1 MQFDHREVLAAAKDH
16 IFIQMGAKPSRPHPL
31 AESVSL
37 RDICYALGQKAR
49 PQLSYEQDIAVMARG
64 MATADFSRMLAEGAY
79 APTVIAYDRQADH
92 NLFAAGVE
100 VVDFRPTSFPGI
112 DNDLSLEPLMQN
124 SEIRRGLVTLVT
136 GAASVGLTTYA
147 KAFEI
152 SREAILADQTESIRS
167 MFASLGTNVARLES
181 RLIAACLEANAAM
194 DDGQPVFRADY
205 NNIHVA
211 GFSGSAFG
219 TAAEMLRTQL
229 TSSGQRAD
237 LRAQYV
243 VCAPNVE
250 YTARLTLFQAG
261 MDVQVVALADLP
273 VDRWY
278 VMADPLACPTVVVLR
293 LRGEKRPVRVE
304 EKKRPLNTDG
314 TWVQVSADLGTTILS
329 RVGIVRGGV

>member
-16 IFIQMGAKPSRPHPL
+16 LSISMGVKPSRPHPL

-37 RDICYALGQKAR
+37 RDICYALGNKVR
-49 PQLSYEQDIAVMARG
+49 PQLSHELDAVVMARG
-64 MATADFSRMLAEGAY
+64 LATADFSRMLAEGAY
-79 APTVIAYDRQADH
+79 APTVTAYDKQAEH

-100 VVDFRPTSFPGI
+100 VVDFRPTSFPGV

-124 SEIRRGLVTLVT
+124 SEVRRGLATLVT

-194 DDGQPVFRADY
+194 DDGQPVFHATY
-205 NNIHVA
+205 NNILA
-211 GFSGSAFG
+211 SAYSSAAFG
-219 TAAEMLRTQL
+219 TAAGMLRTQL

-237 LRAQYV
+237 LRAQFV
-243 VCAPNVE
+243 VCAPDIE
-250 YTARLTLFQAG
+250 YSARLTLFQAG
-261 MDVQVVALADLP
+261 MDVQVVALADIP
-273 VDRWY
+273 AGRWY
-278 VMADPLACPTVVVLR
+278 VMADPFACPTVVVLR

-304 EKKRPLNTDG
+304 EKKLPFGSDG
-314 TWVQVSADLGTTILS
+314 TWVQVSSDLGTTILS